1 MAKVSKQRALLE
13 MDATRLLLECI
24 TGHSTIMFRAPYNAD
39 AQPEKMEELV
49 PVALSRTRN
58 YLTIGENIDPEDW
71 EASEVPHFNAD
82 TVYNRVMALKDRG
95 NIILLHDAGGDRSA
109 TVGAL
114 PRLIED
120 LQKQGY
126 TFTTVAELLGKKRDD
141 LMPRVPLGSGYR
153 LLQFNSFI
161 AELAYYIG
169 QLLFALFILFLIL
182 GSIRLIMMLSLSI
195 LQRSKE
201 KKLMQIPFTGNPL
214 VSIIVPAFN
223 EEVNAVSSLENL
235 LRCDYPNF
243 NIVFVDDGSKDST
256 YEKVSTAF
264 ANHPKIKVFT
274 KPNGGKASALNYG
287 IGHTNADYVV
297 CIDADTKLLTD
308 AVSKMMQHFSR
319 ENVGAVAGNVK
330 VGNEVNI
337 ITRWQSIEYI
347 SSQNVDRK
355 AFAYL
360 NAITVVPGAIGA
372 FRKEALEAAG
382 GFSTDTLAEDCD
394 LTIRILRCG
403 YQIDNENAAI
413 AMTEAPET
421 IKQFM
426 KQRFRWTFGVMQTFW
441 KNRDALFNP
450 QFKALG
456 WLALPDILLFKY
468 IIPLFVPL
476 ADFMM
481 LMGLF
486 TGNAKKLGFYYLI
499 FMIVDAAIAS
509 LAFLFEK
516 EPLWKLLWLLPQRLV
531 YRWLMLVVLFRS
543 YRRAIKGELQ
553 SWGVLKRTGNV
564 KDVKEVPK
572 T

>member
-1 MAKVSKQRALLE
+1 
-13 MDATRLLLECI
+13 
-24 TGHSTIMFRAPYNAD
+24 MFRAPYNAD

-71 EASEVPHFNAD
+71 EASEVPNFNAD

-95 NIILLHDAGGDRSA
+95 NIILLHDAGGDRTA
-109 TVGAL
+109 TVKAL

-126 TFTTVAELLGKKRDD
+126 TFITVAELLNKKRDD
-141 LMPRVPLGSGYR
+141 MMPRVPYGSGYR

-161 AELAYYIG
+161 AEFGYYLS

-182 GSIRLIMMLSLSI
+182 GSIRLIMMLSLSV
-195 LQRSKE
+195 LQRRKE
-201 KKLMQIPFTGNPL
+201 KKLALIPFTGDPL

-223 EEVNAVSSLENL
+223 EEVNAVSSIENL
-235 LRCDYPNF
+235 LKCDYPNF

-256 YEKVSTAF
+256 YEKVTNAF
-264 ANHPKIKVFT
+264 AEHPKVKVYS
-274 KPNGGKASALNYG
+274 KPNGGKASALNFG
-287 IGHTNADYVV
+287 IEQTDADYVV

-308 AVSKMMQHFSR
+308 AVSKLMQHFSR

-372 FRKEALEAAG
+372 FRKEAVEAAG

-403 YQIDNENAAI
+403 YQIDNENGAI
-413 AMTEAPET
+413 AMTEAPES

-468 IIPLFVPL
+468 LIPLFAPL
-476 ADFMM
+476 ADFLM
-481 LMGLF
+481 LLGLL
-486 TGNAKKLGFYYLI
+486 TGNAGKLGFYYLI
-499 FMIVDAAIAS
+499 FMIVDAAIAA
-509 LAFLFEK
+509 LAFVFEK
-516 EPLWKLLWLLPQRLV
+516 EPIWKLIWLLPQRLV

-543 YRRAIKGELQ
+543 YRRAFKGELQ
-553 SWGVLKRTGNV
+553 HWGVLKRTGNV
-564 KDVKEVPK
+564 KDVQEIPK

>member
-1 MAKVSKQRALLE
+1 
-13 MDATRLLLECI
+13 
-24 TGHSTIMFRAPYNAD
+24 
-39 AQPEKMEELV
+39 
-49 PVALSRTRN
+49 
-58 YLTIGENIDPEDW
+58 
-71 EASEVPHFNAD
+71 
-82 TVYNRVMALKDRG
+82 MALKDRG

-274 KPNGGKASALNYG
+274 KPNGGKASALNFG

-468 IIPLFVPL
+468 IIPLFAPL